1 MILQQTTMFGVR
13 GEWVKVRPPRQE
25 RCKPADGRGRHPNSL
40 LPHDEMQQIFTGRR
54 AQIVAWLTAHGPATD
69 RQVRD
74 GLYGHR
80 PDADMNMVRP
90 RITELLDAGA
100 LREAGTA
107 TDEATGMTVR
117 RVAVTGGDEGMVNG
131 EC

>member
-1 MILQQTTMFGVR
+1 MTLTQTTMFGVR
-13 GEWVKVRPPRQE
+13 GERVRRQPIGDG
-25 RCKPADGRGRHPNSL
+25 RRDARTTDGRGRHSNSL
-40 LPHDEMQQIFTGRR
+40 LPHDELQTIWTGRR
-54 AQIVAWLTAHGPATD
+54 AQIVAWLAAHGPATD

-100 LREAGTA
+100 LRVAGTA

-117 RVAVTGGDEGMVNG
+117 RVAVTGKAVRL
-131 EC
+131 